1 MRATSRTNRSA
12 EGGTRSSPHYGGEGI
27 LIHPPHQGVCGRHG
41 TEDQGV
47 TPGELP
53 ESSGG
58 TEGSDS
64 IRASE
69 ARSGALEVV
78 GRLDSTGSAAKATR
92 PEVWRPSGSGKPAGE
107 DGRGEK
113 EREMSKAGEVE
124 SSLSERP
131 GHHRPRRLA
140 DWINSTGARKVHS
153 LIDKV
158 YKRKNL
164 EIAWERVRANH
175 GAGGIDGESIEA
187 FGEGLEE
194 HLARLHEELRTDS
207 YAPQPVRQ
215 VRIPKV
221 GKPGEWRML
230 GIPTI
235 LDRVCQQA
243 LLNRL
248 EPIFEPV
255 FDDANFGY
263 RRGRSTKDA
272 LRKVWKEIEA
282 GREWIVDAD
291 LKDFFGSV
299 DHEKLLALV
308 AQRVS
313 DGRVLR
319 LIEAMLTA
327 GSYGEGRL
335 FPTERGTP
343 QGGVASPLLS
353 NILLTPFDREMRSK
367 GYQLTR
373 YADDWVITCTS
384 ATEARAALGSASR
397 VLKELGVNINLQK
410 TRIVHVRHGFEFLG
424 YKIKRGGRPMRL
436 PTSKIRTR
444 ARPGALYAFPREKS
458 IRHFRDQIRRLT
470 RRNAPVSTQELI
482 KQVNPVVRGW
492 GHHYKRAHVRKLF
505 HQLDGW
511 LVRRIWSHRFGKWRC
526 CGWTTLPRCK
536 LYGEFGLVNLVALI
550 PSIATQRRASS

>member
-1 MRATSRTNRSA
+1 M
-12 EGGTRSSPHYGGEGI
+12 
-27 LIHPPHQGVCGRHG
+27 
-41 TEDQGV
+41 
-47 TPGELP
+47 
-53 ESSGG
+53 
-58 TEGSDS
+58 
-64 IRASE
+64 
-69 ARSGALEVV
+69 
-78 GRLDSTGSAAKATR
+78 
-92 PEVWRPSGSGKPAGE
+92 
-107 DGRGEK
+107 
-113 EREMSKAGEVE
+113 
-124 SSLSERP
+124 SERP

-140 DWINSTGARKVHS
+140 DWINPTGARKVHS

-194 HLARLHEELRTDS
+194 RLARLHEELRTDS

-215 VRIPKV
+215 VRIPKA

-235 LDRVCQQA
+235 FDRVCQQA

-313 DGRVLR
+313 DGRILR

-384 ATEARAALGSASR
+384 ATEARVALEAASR
-397 VLKELGVNINLQK
+397 VLKELGVNINPQK
-410 TRIVHVRHGFEFLG
+410 TRIVRVRHGFEFLG

-526 CGWTTLPRCK
+526 CGWTTLPLRK

-550 PSIATQRRASS
+550 PSIATQRIASS